1 MRHPTLLTLAIAVAL
16 AGCGGKTS
24 NSAQTSQ
31 QSASQSTIATAS
43 PAVSVGTPNREA
55 PYPDWAAAA
64 VPDYPNIIDQ
74 TLIRDNFYE
83 ISSADETG
91 KVLSWYRAHV
101 SGIWATPGSPDNS
114 ILADTNGV
122 RIEID
127 KIGYG
132 NQPAGN
138 RPKTTI
144 CLNRIV
150 NGQADSC

>member
-1 MRHPTLLTLAIAVAL
+1 
-16 AGCGGKTS
+16 
-24 NSAQTSQ
+24 
-31 QSASQSTIATAS
+31 
-43 PAVSVGTPNREA
+43 VSVGTPNREA